1 MNVYDQDLFPFFGY
15 GYRYVY
21 EYRYGYIY
29 KSSKNYFHF
38 LFYDNMEII
47 YSYILV

>member
-1 MNVYDQDLFPFFGY
+1 MNVYYQESAPFLDILIYNGY
-15 GYRYVY
+15 GYV
-21 EYRYGYIY
+21 YIY

-47 YSYILV
+47 YSHILV

>member
-15 GYRYVY
+15 RYV
-21 EYRYGYIY
+21 YIY